1 MKFNRILTNTHK
13 YIGPSIFI
21 AMVATILGFSALF
34 ISPVPMIADF
44 GKMLTIGLVISFL
57 AALIILTSTL
67 FIKDKYFCQDNDTG
81 DCPLP
86 AANDPFA
93 KPLAF
98 LTKKVLTFKIPI
110 LLLALAITLF
120 GFLSDGKVGIQT
132 DIEHFM
138 PQDTKELLD
147 IRELRKVMGSTD
159 QVTVVVEGPNILN
172 LKSLT
177 WIDEVSQDIATT
189 FPDVITDVRSVTTI
203 YRDISEE
210 EFSAANVAEFMSTL
224 PEMQKKLII
233 DDNHQSSVII
243 LNIARLE
250 TEPLKTFI
258 TDLENYLDAK
268 NPATLN
274 LTVAGSAVIDVE
286 MMTALTSGRAEMTL
300 LGVGMVFIGLLIIYR
315 SFLKAIIPVLPI
327 SLIVGWSGGAMFL
340 LGLSYTPLTATM
352 GALIIGIGTEFT
364 IILMERYFQEKE
376 NGFSKE
382 EAMIRTVSK
391 IGKPVLASAFTTIG
405 GFSALILSDF
415 LILREFGIITLLNI
429 FFCLISSLI
438 VLPPLIVLLDRNKT
452 TVKAALSH

>member
-452 TVKAALSH
+452 TYETLSH